1 VPLNSAPLWQDL
13 GGVGRVSGFLGRF
26 RTDREAAETGGPKPP
41 GTPPTIMPGPSYAG
55 MREED
60 LGAIY
65 EYLRTVEPIR
75 HRVRTYERTPAD
87 GGR

>member
-1 VPLNSAPLWQDL
+1 
-13 GGVGRVSGFLGRF
+13 
-26 RTDREAAETGGPKPP
+26 
-41 GTPPTIMPGPSYAG
+41 MPWPSYAG
-55 MREED
+55 KREED